1 MDDSPSP
8 AGSKPTQT
16 PSWVML
22 GFVMGVLF
30 MLALPRPE
38 PAAPPRPEPAAPPR
52 PEPPPKPVASP
63 PRIRTIDAVFADFE
77 KYAVWD
83 NDTTEVALWDSA
95 TKEYSD
101 CYEVMRLG
109 DAFFFRPIPRLTR
122 PILRHGVP
130 DAENFPLQFTVTAAQ
145 EREWRKAAQDETW
158 RAVTDALHGASAK
171 PKASP

>member
-38 PAAPPRPEPAAPPR
+38 PAAPPRPEPAAPP
-52 PEPPPKPVASP
+52 
-63 PRIRTIDAVFADFE
+63 VFADFE